1 MLALKHVIIVMY
13 KAPGGRRTS
22 VMRII
27 IMARLLPGS
36 NAFVSRTCHR
46 WLSVNIE
53 QPPLDLSIEA
63 NGDVVILSNSIRL
76 WAKFVRTLPY

>member
-1 MLALKHVIIVMY
+1 MVLALKHVIIVMY

-36 NAFVSRTCHR
+36 NLQCICVAR
-46 WLSVNIE
+46 
-53 QPPLDLSIEA
+53 PPLDLSIEV
-63 NGDVVILSNSIRL
+63 NGDVGIPGIQ
-76 WAKFVRTLPY
+76 P